1 MMRVRRR
8 TVVAVVAAALHG
20 STMACTQVGADPSAV
35 VAVAFDS
42 LPYPAVI
49 IGDSL
54 RDAAGVA
61 TALRATGINTDGDE
75 IPGAVFTFLALDA
88 GATISAER
96 FLTSTGTDAVGV
108 RLIAQAPSG
117 LQSRDILVHVTPRPD
132 STAQDGTVDTLRYVV
147 PDELANV
154 SQAIALKVLSTA
166 TAPPPVA
173 RGWIVKF
180 QIEYAG
186 APVPP
191 TSTTLAWLID
201 ETGRRSAEDTTGT
214 DGRVSRRLRVVPTGL
229 TAAADSLIV
238 TATVERYGTPLI
250 GSPVRI
256 AVHVRPQS

>member
-1 MMRVRRR
+1 MTRARRLL
-8 TVVAVVAAALHG
+8 VVVTAAAALNG
-20 STMACTQVGADPSAV
+20 TTIACTQVGADPDAV

-75 IPGAVFTFLALDA
+75 IPGAPFTFIALDA
-88 GATISAER
+88 GASISAER
-96 FLTSTGTDAVGV
+96 FLTSTGTDAAEV
-108 RLIAQAPSG
+108 RLIAQASSG
-117 LQSRDILVHVTPRPD
+117 LQSRDITLQVTPRPD

-147 PDELANV
+147 PDEVTNA
-154 SQAIALKVLSTA
+154 SQAIALQVLST
-166 TAPPPVA
+166 TTDPPPAA
-173 RGWIVKF
+173 RGWIVKY
-180 QIEYAG
+180 QVEYGGVA
-186 APVPP
+186 VPP

-214 DGRVSRRLRVVPTGL
+214 DGRVARRLRVVPTGL

>member
-1 MMRVRRR
+1 MMRAGRPIV
-8 TVVAVVAAALHG
+8 VVAAAVALYG
-20 STMACTQVGADPSAV
+20 GTIACTQVGSDPDAV
-35 VAVAFDS
+35 VAIAFDS

-75 IPGAVFTFLALDA
+75 IPGAVFTFLPLDA
-88 GATISAER
+88 GATVSAER
-96 FLTSTGTDAVGV
+96 FLTSTGTDAAAV
-108 RLIAQAPSG
+108 RLIAQASSG
-117 LQSRDILVHVTPRPD
+117 LQSRDITLHVTARPD
-132 STAQDGTVDTLRYVV
+132 STAQDGTVDTLRYLV
-147 PDELANV
+147 PDEPANV
-154 SQAIALKVLSTA
+154 SQAIGLIVLSTT
-166 TAPPPVA
+166 TAPPPAA
-173 RGWIVKF
+173 RGWIVKY
-180 QIEYAG
+180 QIEYGG

-214 DGRVSRRLRVVPTGL
+214 DGRVSRRLRLVPTGL

>member
-1 MMRVRRR
+1 MVG
-8 TVVAVVAAALHG
+8 AAAAALCG
-20 STMACTQVGADPSAV
+20 TTLACTQVGADPNAV

-88 GATISAER
+88 GATISTER
-96 FLTSTGTDAVGV
+96 FLTSTGTDAAVV
-108 RLIAQAPSG
+108 RLIAQASSG
-117 LQSRDILVHVTPRPD
+117 LQSRDIALQVTPRPD

-147 PDELANV
+147 PDELSNV
-154 SQAIALKVLSTA
+154 SQALGLIVVSTA
-166 TAPPPVA
+166 TAPPPPA

-201 ETGRRSAEDTTGT
+201 DTGRRSAEDTTGT

-256 AVHVRPQS
+256 AVHVRPLS